1 MQIETLHNDICIS
14 QQDGN
19 AIRLSNNEQQGD
31 IAIPGMYMYRV
42 TNSIIYST
50 CVRVFT
56 CCVESAN

>member
-56 CCVESAN
+56 C